1 MGLTCG
7 TARLVLV
14 GETSGLSTR
23 LPTLPMAQREER
35 GAAPEKGFRNFLS
48 VPRLRG
54 RVWTE
59 VAIGYCSLTAGKALC
74 EKISYN

>member
-7 TARLVLV
+7 TARLVFV
-14 GETSGLSTR
+14 GDSSGLSTR
-23 LPTLPMAQREER
+23 LPTLPMPQREER
-35 GAAPEKGFRNFLS
+35 GGAPEKGLRNFLF

-59 VAIGYCSLTAGKALC
+59 VAIGYCSLGAGKVVC
-74 EKISYN
+74 EKISDN

>member
-23 LPTLPMAQREER
+23 LPTLPMPQREER
-35 GAAPEKGFRNFLS
+35 GGAPENGFRNFLL

-59 VAIGYCSLTAGKALC
+59 VAIGYCGLRSGELVC
-74 EKISYN
+74 EKIRDR